1 MNVTKILSVL
11 LVQNHQYLKEVDD
24 KILKTMVIPKYE
36 VIPKIKEK
44 NSINIYINDKI
55 RKLQK

>member
-24 KILKTMVIPKYE
+24 KILKTMDE